1 MSTFCKSLTPRAHN
15 SSMNHFS
22 DNEMPLKLNM
32 LERYLELEKS
42 EEGYLAAVAWLKK
55 MGVERASITDKIREA
70 FVEYAAEKYFSV
82 IRRAIR
88 KHDSNHMYLG
98 CRFHGQALT
107 LKPLFKAAEEHVD
120 VLSINWYRRWTP
132 DKEKMNNWKQWS
144 GRPFIITEFYAKG
157 MDSGMGNKSGAG
169 WVVKTQRDRGY
180 FYQNFT
186 LALLKHPNC
195 VGWHWHRYMDN
206 DPAAGQ
212 DPSNVDSNKGIVT
225 SRYEP
230 YEDLLSEMATM
241 NAAVYHLRERMLL
254 AKPRA
259 ELPGTGKRD

>member
-1 MSTFCKSLTPRAHN
+1 
-15 SSMNHFS
+15 
-22 DNEMPLKLNM
+22 M
-32 LERYLELEKS
+32 LDRYLELERS

-55 MGVERASITDKIREA
+55 MGVGRASITDEIREA

-82 IRRAIR
+82 IKRAIR
-88 KHDSNHMYLG
+88 KHDPNHMYLG

-120 VLSINWYRRWTP
+120 VLSINWYWKWTP
-132 DKEKMNNWKQWS
+132 DTEKMDNWKQWS

-186 LALLKHPNC
+186 LGLLKHPNC

-206 DPAAGQ
+206 DPAARQ

-241 NAAVYHLRERMLL
+241 NAAVHRLRERMLL

-259 ELPGTGKRD
+259 ELPGTRPRSADRH